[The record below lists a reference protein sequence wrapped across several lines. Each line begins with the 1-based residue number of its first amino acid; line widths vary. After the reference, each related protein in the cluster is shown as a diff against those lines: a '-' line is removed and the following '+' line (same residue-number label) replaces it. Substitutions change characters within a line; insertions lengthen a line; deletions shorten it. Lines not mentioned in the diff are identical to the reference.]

1 MSSITDAA
9 GRVTTFA
16 SANGRLTHFVDPAG
30 RQEAYDYDTAGH
42 LIHTTDPGGHITTYT
57 YNTAGQLT
65 KIGTFAGTNTAIT
78 YDTSG
83 RVATVKRDL
92 VRSNPSLGVST
103 TTFAYPSAT
112 STTEKDNAG
121 HVTTYTLDTSG
132 RVTAVKNALGKT
144 KSRTWTANSDVA
156 TAIDALGATPAAG
169 NTTRYT
175 STPAI
180 I

>member
-16 SANGRLTHFVDPAG
+16 YANGRLTHWVDPAG

-42 LIHTTDPGGHITTYT
+42 LIQTTDPGGHITSYT

-78 YDTSG
+78 YDTIRAG
-83 RVATVKRDL
+83 VHGETGPGPVH
-92 VRSNPSLGVST
+92 PSLGVST
-103 TTFAYPSAT
+103 TTFGYPSAT
-112 STTEKDNAG
+112 STTEKDSAG
-121 HVTTYTLDTSG
+121 HVTTYTLDSSG

-156 TAIDALGATPAAG
+156 TAVDALVRPRPRGTRPITILTPA
-169 NTTRYT
+169 TT
-175 STPAI
+175 
-180 I
+180 